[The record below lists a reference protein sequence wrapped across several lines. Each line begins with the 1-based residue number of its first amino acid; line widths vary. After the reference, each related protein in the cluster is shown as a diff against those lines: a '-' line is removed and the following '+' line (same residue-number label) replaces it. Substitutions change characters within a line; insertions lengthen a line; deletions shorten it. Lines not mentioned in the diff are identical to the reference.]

1 MDGGSTLFGLL
12 GFFHCGPE
20 HIRKD
25 FDDSAEIFTMSA
37 DRGYPKFDKHEKLRK
52 VDAINSSESDDEEP
66 LLGTSSYVQDLGCS
80 AVDSERVI
88 GDRFQ
93 QRSQG
98 RRDLEALATPPVEL
112 SHTLPPD
119 YQPGQKVR
127 MHGPHGIVEVD
138 APEHAEPGAVVRF
151 RLAPKPEF
159 RIQVPSDRP
168 PVVKF
173 QRSDGIEVA
182 VGVPPN
188 LTPGEFFEV
197 TPPALMVKVPEG
209 AQAGDYVMFRQSLG
223 NGGDNAM
230 EQTIWL
236 RSKVPDSLF
245 PGQYFAARMP
255 LPPQG
260 L

>member
-1 MDGGSTLFGLL
+1 MDGSSTLFGLF
-12 GFFHCGPE
+12 GFFQCGPD
-20 HIRKD
+20 HLRKD
-25 FDDSAEIFTMSA
+25 FDDTAEIWTSA
-37 DRGYPKFDKHEKLRK
+37 ANRAYPKDVKADL
-52 VDAINSSESDDEEP
+52 INSSTSSDDEEP

-93 QRSQG
+93 QRSTG

-112 SHTLPPD
+112 SHMLPQD
-119 YQPGQKVR
+119 YQPGQMVR

-138 APEHAEPGAVVRF
+138 APENAAPGVVVRF

-159 RIQVPSDRP
+159 RIQVPSDAP
-168 PVVKF
+168 NVVKF
-173 QRSDGIEVA
+173 KRADGIEVA
-182 VGVPPN
+182 VGVPGN
-188 LTPGEFFEV
+188 LMPGDHFEV
-197 TPPALMVKVPEG
+197 TPPALMVKVPDG
-209 AQAGDYVMFRQSLG
+209 AQAGDYVMFRHSLG
-223 NGGDNAM
+223 NGADNAM
-230 EQTIWL
+230 EQTVWL
-236 RSKVPDSLF
+236 RSKVPESLY